1 MKPGTFLLAVGLL
14 ALPVSAQALCLRVE
28 AKDWTVTMPLGV
40 DDEARLAFR
49 HSIYGSQ
56 VEEHFRVTPE
66 GLELVR
72 LRYAE
77 ERLVEFY
84 GHESARSEN
93 GWWVVDGDR
102 RRFSSLVVRGSPE
115 SRISLSVGRRSVSL
129 SRLMEAG
136 GVRVA
141 PATCE
146 GDNGR

>member
-1 MKPGTFLLAVGLL
+1 MPLAVH
-14 ALPVSAQALCLRVE
+14 
-28 AKDWTVTMPLGV
+28 
-40 DDEARLAFR
+40 DEARLAFR

-56 VEEHFRVTPE
+56 VEEHFRVAE
-66 GLELVR
+66 NGFELVR